1 MKEAKDRVEK
11 KKNTEERLGN
21 RSLGG
26 IQDGNDGVRREE
38 GNGEGLAEQE
48 TIRPNRGEYE
58 EKKKGRNK
66 KGINKPT
73 YTEKNN
79 AIEVSPFSCIVR
91 PSRQR
96 ELLHPSTLSVP
107 LPQTSL

>member
-58 EKKKGRNK
+58 EKKERPKQEGNK
-66 KGINKPT
+66 QTHIYGKEQC
-73 YTEKNN
+73 YRSV
-79 AIEVSPFSCIVR
+79 AILLHR
-91 PSRQR
+91 PSVT
-96 ELLHPSTLSVP
+96 ST
-107 LPQTSL
+107 